1 MHTTESHDAGLGVTT
16 SGYPPASSSAGR
28 LSITD
33 SESEDLE
40 LSSWDSNTSK
50 KQITKRQKKRL
61 TRESPTLGDRVVMDP
76 PGSEG
81 VVISQEDRRM
91 ADAKVA
97 RNLAV
102 NACFIGLW

>member
-1 MHTTESHDAGLGVTT
+1 MHTTESHDA
-16 SGYPPASSSAGR
+16 SGYPPVASSTGR
-28 LSITD
+28 LSISD

-40 LSSWDSNTSK
+40 LSSWDSDASNK
-50 KQITKRQKKRL
+50 LINKRRKKRAA
-61 TRESPTLGDRVVMDP
+61 RESLTLGDRVVMDP

-81 VVISQEDRRM
+81 VVISEEDRKM
-91 ADAKVA
+91 ADAKVI

>member
-1 MHTTESHDAGLGVTT
+1 MHTTESHDAGPVATT
-16 SGYPPASSSAGR
+16 SSAAGR
-28 LSITD
+28 PSITD

-40 LSSWDSNTSK
+40 LSAWDSDASNK
-50 KQITKRQKKRL
+50 PINKRRKKRA
-61 TRESPTLGDRVVMDP
+61 TRESPTLGDRIVMDP

-81 VVISQEDRRM
+81 VVISQEDRRI
-91 ADAKVA
+91 ADAKVI